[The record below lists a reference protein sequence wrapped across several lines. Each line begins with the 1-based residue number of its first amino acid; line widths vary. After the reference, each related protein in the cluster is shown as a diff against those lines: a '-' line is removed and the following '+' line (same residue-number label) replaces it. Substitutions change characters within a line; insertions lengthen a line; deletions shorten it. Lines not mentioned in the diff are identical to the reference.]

1 MRLLIAGG
9 TSFVGRAIAHAAYH
23 RGHDVAVINRGLTPN
38 DLPVGVTRL
47 VGDRRGDLSA
57 LRELH
62 FDATIDTI
70 AYRPSDVYALA
81 RALEGRGGHHVQISS
96 VSAYAEPDAEGLTE
110 DRGVLQSADGIDF
123 EGPIDG
129 RTYGPLKAACERAAL
144 EVFDEPRTF
153 IRPTFVIGAHDA
165 TLRFPYWV
173 ARLRRGGDVAV
184 PGPSTNALQ
193 YVDARDLA
201 DFTLECVERSHVGA
215 FHVAAPPAPARYV
228 EVIEEVA
235 RHVAPPG
242 TRVIEVD
249 PAAVIDA
256 NLRERFPLWSGAASE
271 TLLAVNPAKA
281 LALGLRLRPLH
292 ESVDDVVGW
301 WGAREWP
308 KHWLGAD
315 DERALLASVTL

>member
-9 TSFVGRAIAHAAYH
+9 TSFVGRAIAHAAFN
-23 RGHDVAVINRGLTPN
+23 RGHDVTVINRGLTPN
-38 DLPVGVTRL
+38 DLPSGITRL

-57 LRELH
+57 LHELG

-110 DRGVLQSADGIDF
+110 DRGVLKSADGIDF

-153 IRPTFVIGAHDA
+153 IRPTFVIGAYDA

-201 DFTLECVERSHVGA
+201 DFTLECVEHSHVGA
-215 FHVAAPPAPARYV
+215 LHVAAPHVGARYV
-228 EVIEEVA
+228 ELIDEVA

-256 NLRERFPLWSGAASE
+256 NLADRFPLWSGASSE

-281 LALGLRLRPLH
+281 LAHGLHLRSLH
-292 ESVDDVVGW
+292 ESVDDVVAW

-308 KHWLGAD
+308 KHWLGDD